1 MGPAERSQT
10 RDQRKDLSVRRR
22 DMPHA
27 TNEQKIIAMHVD
39 KNYTKLRIKKPKM
52 IGEFVEYVS

>member
-1 MGPAERSQT
+1 
-10 RDQRKDLSVRRR
+10 
-22 DMPHA
+22 MPHA